1 MTLSVYLDSSDYSV
15 LSDPDRA
22 SREAPGVLEELQ
34 RLRDDGLVE
43 FFFSA
48 AHLTEMAPLQPSY
61 TDAAIR
67 RGNVLVE
74 LCGGNCMLHQETLF
88 RAEVSTALGLT
99 ASVSNPTNRN
109 GRWFQDNIAEM
120 SPVTAVSHLR
130 SLQDSIAELLPDA
143 SRAQRRQV
151 QRKLSKG
158 GKLRPAIHDSIV
170 RNAKEGDLN
179 EILSLY
185 PMTQNAARVLARYV
199 AGDASAAHA
208 TAAFESCLRDPRWM
222 MQWFEKH
229 HDKLTPFIAWAR
241 GPAAQ
246 VTSKV
251 IEMARLIENAREGP
265 YLSEELLNSMYGP
278 AAWAEL
284 QEKLLVNI
292 ANKFGEGLKANTRLD
307 IDSIDKSCPGLSA
320 AIRSLHSAWYSITF
334 DRQRKPKESDFV
346 DALHTAYAPYV
357 DVFRADGF
365 MANYVTKQVAQFGT
379 TVVSKLSSLPNI
391 LQNRCAPVANK
402 AQVGCTSAPL

>member
-1 MTLSVYLDSSDYSV
+1 MPLIVYLDSSDYSV
-15 LSDPDRA
+15 LSDPARA
-22 SREAPGVLEELQ
+22 TREAPGVLEKLL

-61 TDAAIR
+61 ADAALR
-67 RGNVLVE
+67 RGNMLVE
-74 LCGGNCMLHQETLF
+74 LCGGNCMVHLESLF
-88 RAEVSTALGLT
+88 RAEATTALGL
-99 ASVSNPTNRN
+99 SSSMSSPTDCN
-109 GRWFQDNIAEM
+109 GGWFPDNIAEM

-130 SLQDSIAELLPDA
+130 SIQNSIAELLPDA
-143 SRAQRRQV
+143 SRAQKRQV

-158 GKLRPAIHDSIV
+158 GKLRTAIHNSIV
-170 RNAKEGDLN
+170 RNAKEGDLK
-179 EILSLY
+179 EILALY
-185 PMTQNAARVLARYV
+185 PMSQAAARVLARYV
-199 AGDASAAHA
+199 AGDASAANA

-229 HDKLTPFIAWAR
+229 YDKLTPFVAWAR

-251 IEMARLIENAREGP
+251 LEMAKLVESTRENP
-265 YLSEELLNSMYGP
+265 HLSEEFLNSVYGP
-278 AAWAEL
+278 LAWEEMQA
-284 QEKLLVNI
+284 KMLVGI
-292 ANKFGEGLKANTRLD
+292 ANKLGESLKADARLD

-334 DRQRKPKESDFV
+334 EKQRKPKESDFV

-365 MANYVTKQVAQFGT
+365 MANYVTKHVAQFGT
-379 TVVSKLSSLPNI
+379 TVVPKLSSLPGI
-391 LQNRCAPVANK
+391 LQQRCILEP
-402 AQVGCTSAPL
+402 